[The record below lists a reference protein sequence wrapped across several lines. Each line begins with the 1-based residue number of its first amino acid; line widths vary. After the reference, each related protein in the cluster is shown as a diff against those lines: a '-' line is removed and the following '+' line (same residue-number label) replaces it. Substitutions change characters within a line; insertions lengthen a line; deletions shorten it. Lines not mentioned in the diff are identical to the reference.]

1 MSNKSQALKIFGAAL
16 LAALFVSLPVSASQE
31 GTAKSVFAEI
41 VDELEMRNIG
51 PAIMGGR
58 VVDFAVVES
67 NTSIIYAA
75 IGPSGV
81 WKSVN
86 AGITWEPSFHLESSV
101 AVGAVEVSQSH
112 PDIVWVGTGEGTSRN
127 SVGIGDGVYKSE
139 DGGRTWKDM
148 GLENTRHISQ
158 ILIDRNDP
166 DIVYIGALGH
176 LWGPNEERG
185 LFKTTDGG
193 RTWAKVLYVDESTGV
208 CDLAVDP
215 SNGRILYAATWD
227 YRRKPFHFRSGG
239 PGSAIYKT
247 TDGGD
252 TWRKI
257 HAGLPSGDYGRIGL
271 DVCRS
276 RPEVV
281 YALVENANSGIFRSE
296 DKGETW
302 KRMSDKQ
309 TYDRVN
315 FRPFYYSKIT
325 LDPNNDL
332 VVYVYSG
339 SSYVSRDGGKT
350 FSGISGGTH
359 PDHHMFWVDPHNSQ
373 HLLDGNDGGID
384 ISYDGGKSWHSVRA
398 GAWSEVYQV
407 GFDMRDPYYVYVGL
421 QDNGSWGAPV
431 NSLDPGGIMN
441 FHWYAIGGGDGFY
454 IQPDPENY
462 STVFRNAHMGGI
474 TRFDVKTGDSQDI
487 KPVAPLDEP
496 PYRFNWNSPILLSS
510 HDRRVVYFGSN
521 ILFKTTDG
529 GRSWE
534 KISPDLS
541 SNDLEKQK
549 DSGGVTP
556 DNTGAEIHCTI
567 YTISESPLKQGLIWV
582 GTDDG
587 LVQLTQDGGGTW
599 TDLTG
604 NIKGLPQASWVTRIE
619 ASHFAEGTAYACFD
633 HHRWDD
639 YRPYVY
645 KTEDFGRTWTSL
657 AGGLPKVGYLH
668 VVREDPVNPSLLYAG
683 TEFGLFLSNDGGK
696 EWVPFRNGFP
706 TVAVRDIQIHPRDH
720 DLLVGT
726 HGRGLWVLDDISSLQ
741 RLTAETLASDCT
753 LFDIRSV
760 TLYSM
765 RGNSMY
771 SGPHQFTAPNPRPGA
786 KVSYYLKEKP
796 ASGTRFSLTVVDSA
810 GSSVQTLRGS
820 RNKGLN
826 AVTWNLRVQGE
837 APAASAPSQGRR
849 RRSFGGSYCYPG
861 DYTVVLE
868 LGDDRFEQALTVKA
882 DPRHTF
888 TLSDRRRNREFVEE
902 IGTFNQ
908 RGSSLIRDMEALDTQ
923 LKDVEGRLRSARI
936 TDQALTE
943 KIQAVKKKVA
953 AIREAYSYSVEGRTG
968 YRRPVMV
975 ALRGGTLPEQLS
987 RLRGSVSRYQ
997 GAPTQTQIDH
1007 FSNIKGVVEPMLQ
1020 AAAEIRQKDIPEINR
1035 MLNALN
1041 FPVIK

>member
-1 MSNKSQALKIFGAAL
+1 MLFNKAWMNRIERKPWTIISG
-16 LAALFVSLPVSASQE
+16 SHE
-31 GTAKSVFAEI
+31 GGF
-41 VDELEMRNIG
+41 
-51 PAIMGGR
+51 
-58 VVDFAVVES
+58 
-67 NTSIIYAA
+67 
-75 IGPSGV
+75 
-81 WKSVN
+81 
-86 AGITWEPSFHLESSV
+86 
-101 AVGAVEVSQSH
+101 
-112 PDIVWVGTGEGTSRN
+112 
-127 SVGIGDGVYKSE
+127 YKS
-139 DGGRTWKDM
+139 
-148 GLENTRHISQ
+148 
-158 ILIDRNDP
+158 
-166 DIVYIGALGH
+166 
-176 LWGPNEERG
+176 
-185 LFKTTDGG
+185 TDGG
-193 RTWAKVLYVDESTGV
+193 ENWENITNGLPTDIIGKGN
-208 CDLAVDP
+208 LAVT
-215 SNGRILYAATWD
+215 AA
-227 YRRKPFHFRSGG
+227 KPDR
-239 PGSAIYKT
+239 
-247 TDGGD
+247 
-252 TWRKI
+252 
-257 HAGLPSGDYGRIGL
+257 
-271 DVCRS
+271 
-276 RPEVV
+276 V

-302 KRMSDKQ
+302 KRMGDKQ
-309 TYDRVN
+309 IYDRVN

-339 SSYVSRDGGKT
+339 SSFVSRDGGKT

-407 GFDMRDPYYVYVGL
+407 GYDMRDPYYVYVGL

-431 NSLDPGGIMN
+431 NSLDPSGIMN

-454 IQPDPENY
+454 IQPDPEDY

-474 TRFDVKTGDSQDI
+474 TRYDVRTGDSQDI

-496 PYRFNWNSPILLSS
+496 PHRFNWNSPILLSS
-510 HDRRVVYFGSN
+510 HDRRVVYFGGN
-521 ILFKTTDG
+521 FLFKTTDG

-567 YTISESPLKQGLIWV
+567 YTISESPLKQGLIWI

-587 LVQLTQDGGGTW
+587 LVQLTRDGGGTW

-657 AGGLPKVGYLH
+657 AGGLPAVGYLH
-668 VVREDPVNPSLLYAG
+668 VVREDPVNPGLLYAG
-683 TEFGLFLSNDGGK
+683 TEFGLFLSIDGGK

-706 TVAVRDIQIHPRDH
+706 TVAVRDIQVHPRDH

-741 RLTAETLASDCT
+741 GLTAETIASDCT
-753 LFDIRSV
+753 LFDIRPV
-760 TLYSM
+760 TLHSM
-765 RGNSMY
+765 KGNSMY

-796 ASGTRFSLTVVDSA
+796 ASGTPFSLTVVDSA
-810 GSSVQTLRGS
+810 GNSVQTLRGS

-826 AVTWNLRVQGE
+826 TVTWNLRVQGE
-837 APAASAPSQGRR
+837 APAASVPSQGR

-861 DYTVVLE
+861 EYTVVLE
-868 LGDDRFEQALTVKA
+868 LGEDRFEKAFTVRA
-882 DPRHTF
+882 DPNHTF
-888 TLSDRRRNREFVEE
+888 TLEERRLNREFVRE
-902 IGTFNQ
+902 IAALNQ
-908 RGSSLIRDMEALDTQ
+908 KGALLIREMEALDAQ
-923 LKDVEGRLRSARI
+923 LKDVGSRLKSAGI
-936 TDQALTE
+936 TDTALSEKLQAIQKE
-943 KIQAVKKKVA
+943 VKI
-953 AIREAYSYSVEGRTG
+953 IRTTYSYSVEGRTG

-1007 FSNIKGVVEPMLQ
+1007 FSYIKGVVEPLLQ
-1020 AAAEIRQKDIPEINR
+1020 TAAEIRDRDIPELNR
-1035 MLNALN
+1035 MLNAQD